1 MNSEPPPL
9 PPKKPL
15 APAVILAFVPSVL
28 ALSLAAI
35 QPSKEKLVACC
46 VIAAMVSIVCCGAAS
61 FLLIRRNTTTTI
73 VVGILLGLLNLLISA
88 GLGCAALLSNINV
101 H

>member
-9 PPKKPL
+9 PPKKSL

-35 QPSKEKLVACC
+35 QPSNEKLVPCC
-46 VIAAMVSIVCCGAAS
+46 VVAAAVSIVCCCLAS
-61 FLLIRRNTTTTI
+61 FLLIRRNTTAA
-73 VVGILLGLLNLLISA
+73 VVFGILLGLLNLLISA
-88 GLGCAALLSNINV
+88 GLGCAAMLSNINV